1 MQKNERIDE
10 QVIDRQQ
17 QKYIN
22 KHVVSQK
29 DPRIHVYILKVVYLK
44 T

>member
-1 MQKNERIDE
+1 MQRNERIDE

-22 KHVVSQK
+22 KHVAPQK
-29 DPRIHVYILKVVYLK
+29 DPRIHVCILKVVYL